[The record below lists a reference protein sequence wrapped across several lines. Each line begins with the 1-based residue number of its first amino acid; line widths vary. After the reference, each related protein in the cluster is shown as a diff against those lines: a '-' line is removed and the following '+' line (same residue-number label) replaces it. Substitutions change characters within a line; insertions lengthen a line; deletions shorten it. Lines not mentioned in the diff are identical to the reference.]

1 MGSGLQGSGLAGG
14 PVVASAIIPPSGNP
28 AILASDLGTAA
39 AAIVT
44 KAGTTQ
50 SDAATNATAELFLV
64 GTNILNAAP
73 TKYLTV
79 RKGRTTLWGASSIL
93 AWDAGGANTWQI
105 DGNPST
111 AVLRFGLDSLT
122 YLQLRSSDG
131 YTVFR
136 GMEQRDAATFTTILI
151 KSNSAGRIDQSG
163 TDSTGTPG
171 AATIDKPCGKSAIA
185 AGAATVTITC
195 NQCTAASI
203 LLVTFHARDATGL
216 LPVAVPGAGAFTVTT
231 TANCTA
237 ALPFS
242 WQVQAIL

>member
-1 MGSGLQGSGLAGG
+1 MLGLTGSSLAGG
-14 PVVASAIIPPSGNP
+14 FVVASSLVPPSGTP
-28 AILASDLGTAA
+28 GILSSDLGTAA

-50 SDAATNATAELFLV
+50 GDAATNATADLFLV

-73 TKYLTV
+73 TRYFSV
-79 RKGRTTLWGASSIL
+79 RKGVTTLWGASSIL
-93 AWDAGGANTWQI
+93 KWDNGGSNTWQM

-111 AVLRFGLDSLT
+111 AVLRMGLDGLFYLT
-122 YLQLRSSDG
+122 LRSSDG
-131 YTVFR
+131 YSVMR
-136 GMEQRDAATFTTILI
+136 GIEVRLDGNATAVLI

-163 TDSTGTPG
+163 TDSTGTAG

-195 NQCTAASI
+195 NQVTAASI
-203 LLVTFHARDATGL
+203 LLITPHARDATGL
-216 LPVAVPGAGAFTVTT
+216 LPIAVPGAGAFTVTT

-242 WQVQAIL
+242 WEVKTIL